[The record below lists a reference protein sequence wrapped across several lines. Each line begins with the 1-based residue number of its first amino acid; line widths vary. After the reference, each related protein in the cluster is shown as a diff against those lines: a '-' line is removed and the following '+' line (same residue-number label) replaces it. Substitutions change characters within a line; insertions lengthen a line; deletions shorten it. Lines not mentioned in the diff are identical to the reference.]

1 MENFEIYK
9 NETSALSFG
18 GSETSGYAFV
28 KLDERYATKGF
39 FLGEVTN
46 TNESLQKLC
55 NRVSEELFDN
65 GYYKKLM
72 KLAIE
77 QINAGNN
84 EELVWSGY
92 FGLVGSELVLKICY
106 NEKYTHVDNQFSIG
120 NLGNSLEDLTLNMIG
135 EFEKTAVF
143 QIGKQHKDVKNF
155 FLSFDKEELTTI
167 EKVLQSIALNERFE
181 NKLNKAHKE
190 KIVSL
195 CRAFCMDKKEAKRD
209 PKRKL
214 LDVVTFKKHKLFS

>member
-1 MENFEIYK
+1 MENFDIYK

-55 NRVSEELFDN
+55 NRVSEKLFDN

-77 QINAGNN
+77 QINLG
-84 EELVWSGY
+84 
-92 FGLVGSELVLKICY
+92 
-106 NEKYTHVDNQFSIG
+106 KYATCLRINRHQLCPFIFKNIEIKC
-120 NLGNSLEDLTLNMIG
+120 SLN
-135 EFEKTAVF
+135 
-143 QIGKQHKDVKNF
+143 
-155 FLSFDKEELTTI
+155 
-167 EKVLQSIALNERFE
+167 
-181 NKLNKAHKE
+181 
-190 KIVSL
+190 
-195 CRAFCMDKKEAKRD
+195 
-209 PKRKL
+209 
-214 LDVVTFKKHKLFS
+214 